1 MDRGPRGG
9 IEALLFQRGAG
20 GGERREGPRGEEVV
34 MVMVVCC
41 RRRLAFAIGTAAVN
55 GRVLAV
61 VDVVDLVPGLDLGED
76 FLDQLDVPG
85 TARVVGG
92 FDQVHALV
100 PGSSGLVF
108 VFALLVCSCAFAL
121 VRACVYEICVY
132 DMI

>member
-1 MDRGPRGG
+1 M
-9 IEALLFQRGAG
+9 
-20 GGERREGPRGEEVV
+20 VV
-34 MVMVVCC
+34 VVVVCC
-41 RRRLAFAIGTAAVN
+41 RRRLAFAIGTAAVD

-61 VDVVDLVPGLDLGED
+61 VDVVELVPGLDLGED

-108 VFALLVCSCAFAL
+108 VFALLARSL
-121 VRACVYEICVY
+121 VRALLCVRVY
-132 DMI
+132 DMCG